1 MAEPPATPP
10 AELVQQLESYA
21 TAPGPPD
28 QLVQLLRPPRLG
40 LRSTPSLRRDYGGC
54 TGFWPSLEKVWQVEA
69 GRLEQ
74 DEKDS
79 IPAVTALAAFVL
91 SLCTANEVNQESA
104 LTYIEP
110 HLRRILLAA
119 SSLVNFENGEYTTMT
134 RVCCQTLANLV
145 TANDGIGGRYF
156 SQRLRDEEED
166 KLLQRLLASPDHGT
180 LQAVLI
186 FLLNSIHDNRERAML
201 LATTPAGAA
210 ILDRLMVLVGALFE
224 GETAEGIAH
233 GEFTSDIFQI
243 SFAIIQQLISLEA
256 FVPAYEGH
264 ALMPGFSISPT
275 LVTMLK
281 FLDGHLSLAGQA
293 TTPSSLALVPFLIRQ
308 LIALGTSVMEQKER
322 AMDAADAAT
331 FQGVVLVLHCLVSIG
346 LALDSQEE
354 GQRVEAREEAESKMV
369 KGVEAVVRLLRFSQ
383 TLMPP
388 PTPRLTPPTSKNG
401 TDAASTAISDTSSAP
416 TPSPEVSA
424 AVAQLQRLSAQF
436 LGIVSFIPPAGV
448 TYTMKARA
456 KAVQD
461 KVRECGGLE
470 LLLSMCQID
479 ERNPTMREHALFAIR
494 NLLRNNQTNQDFVDG
509 MKPQYRVGANGE
521 LFDLPPALRTG

>member
-1 MAEPPATPP
+1 MAEPPA
-10 AELVQQLESYA
+10 ELAQHLESYA
-21 TAPGPPD
+21 ASPGPPD
-28 QLVQLLRPPRLG
+28 ELVQLLRPARLG

-54 TGFWPSLEKVWQVEA
+54 TGFWPSLANVWQVEA

-74 DEKDS
+74 DEKES
-79 IPAVTALAAFVL
+79 LPAVTALAAFML
-91 SLCTANEVNQESA
+91 SLCTQDEANQESA
-104 LTYIEP
+104 IVNIEP
-110 HLRRILLAA
+110 HLRQVLLTA
-119 SSLVNFENGEYTTMT
+119 SSLVNLENDEYTTMT
-134 RVCCQTLANLV
+134 RICCQSLANLV
-145 TANDGIGGRYF
+145 TANDGMAARYF
-156 SQRLRDEEED
+156 AQRLKDEEED

-180 LQAVLI
+180 LQAILI
-186 FLLNSIHDNRERAML
+186 FLLNSIHDNRGRAML
-201 LATTPAGAA
+201 LTTTPAGAA

-243 SFAIIQQLISLEA
+243 SFTIIQQLISLEA

-264 ALMPGFSISPT
+264 ALLPGFSISTT

-281 FLDGHLSLAGQA
+281 FLDGHLSLPGQA
-293 TTPSSLALVPFLIRQ
+293 TTPSSLALVPFLVRQ

-354 GQRVEAREEAESKMV
+354 GRVLEGGEEAESEMV
-369 KGVEAVVRLLRFSQ
+369 RSVESVVRLLRFSQ

-388 PTPRLTPPTSKNG
+388 PTPRPAPPAPLNGVDSPPTPPAA
-401 TDAASTAISDTSSAP
+401 AASASH
-416 TPSPEVSA
+416 PSPEASA

-436 LGIVSFIPPAGV
+436 LGIVSFLPSFGV
-448 TYTMKARA
+448 TDLMKARA
-456 KAVQD
+456 KAAQD
-461 KVRECGGLE
+461 KVRGCGGLE

-521 LFDLPPALRTG
+521 LFDLPPALRTD

>member
-21 TAPGPPD
+21 VLPGTPD
-28 QLVQLLRPPRLG
+28 ELVQLLRPPRLG
-40 LRSTPSLRRDYGGC
+40 LRSTPSLRREYGGC
-54 TGFWPSLEKVWQVEA
+54 TGFWPSLARVWQVEA

-74 DEKDS
+74 DEKES

-91 SLCTANEVNQESA
+91 SLCTQDEANQESA
-104 LTYIEP
+104 ITHIEL
-110 HLRRILLAA
+110 HLRRVLLTA
-119 SSLVNFENGEYTTMT
+119 SSLANLENNEYTTMT
-134 RVCCQTLANLV
+134 RICCQTLANLV
-145 TANDGIGGRYF
+145 TANDGIAARYF
-156 SQRLRDEEED
+156 SQRLKDEEED

-180 LQAVLI
+180 LQAILI

-233 GEFTSDIFQI
+233 GEFTSDIFQV
-243 SFAIIQQLISLEA
+243 SFTIIQQLISLEA
-256 FVPAYEGH
+256 FATAYEGH

-281 FLDGHLSLAGQA
+281 FLDGHLSLPQHA

-308 LIALGTSVMEQKER
+308 LISLGSSVMEQKER

-346 LALDSQEE
+346 LALHSQEE
-354 GQRVEAREEAESKMV
+354 GQRVDGGEEAESEMV

-383 TLMPP
+383 TLMLP
-388 PTPRLTPPTSKNG
+388 PTPRPAPPASVNG
-401 TDAASTAISDTSSAP
+401 VDTSSSPPVAASASSS
-416 TPSPEVSA
+416 SPEACA
-424 AVAQLQRLSAQF
+424 AVAQLQRLAAQF
-436 LGIVSFIPPAGV
+436 LGIVSFLPPSGV
-448 TYTMKARA
+448 ADAMKARA
-456 KAVQD
+456 KAAQD